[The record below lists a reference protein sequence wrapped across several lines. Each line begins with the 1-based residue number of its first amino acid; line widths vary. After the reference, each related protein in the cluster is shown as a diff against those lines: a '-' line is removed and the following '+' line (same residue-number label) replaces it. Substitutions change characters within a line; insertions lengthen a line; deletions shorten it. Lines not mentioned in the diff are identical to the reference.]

1 MYSTRTRGFSFRA
14 RTELRAEQF
23 DVRAY
28 FVVNELLA
36 VIPIA
41 LIDFSAAYDALR
53 LELFFCLEEDEL

>member
-1 MYSTRTRGFSFRA
+1 MRHFSFRA

-36 VIPIA
+36 AIHTIA

-53 LELFFCLEEDEL
+53 LELFFCLEKDEL